1 MVVDDSW
8 FNMGMV
14 FDAIGIVLILTS
26 LPLAYGI
33 LRIVRKDEPMRF
45 ATFLGERTTMFASIG
60 LIAMLVVPYGA
71 FTILPLFVLLS
82 FVSPAG
88 RLDWA
93 EYRNPR
99 LLAIALVL
107 LMLGTSGF
115 IPTET
120 PRSPEAWG
128 EPFATENP
136 YAPAWPASEQYTW
149 VFVEPLNPTNF
160 EVVQSLVLRT
170 PHQYNPFLQVESSL
184 WISSLLGLQ
193 ESRMRQAIDL
203 VDERI
208 PIRID
213 SEAFRLD
220 QKGEAQQ
227 HTFRPNSGNIDLNV
241 WVFDCFTTSGTD
253 PDGTRVGEVVVVG
266 QSSWGGT
273 VELLVVVRPFFH
285 DGLTTDPYAESIV
298 HAWLDA

>member
-1 MVVDDSW
+1 
-8 FNMGMV
+8 MGIAL
-14 FDAIGIVLILTS
+14 DAIGIVLILTS
-26 LPLAYGI
+26 LPLAYW
-33 LRIVRKDEPMRF
+33 LFKIVRKDEPLQF
-45 ATFLGERTTMFASIG
+45 ASFLGEKTTMLSSIG
-60 LIAMLVVPYGA
+60 LILMLLVPYGA
-71 FTILPLFVLLS
+71 FVLLPLIAVLS
-82 FVSPAG
+82 FASPAG

-93 EYRNPR
+93 EYRKPR

-107 LMLGTSGF
+107 LMIGASGLM
-115 IPTET
+115 PTES

-136 YAPAWPASEQYTW
+136 YASAWPASEQYTW

-170 PHQYNPFLQVESSL
+170 PHQQNPFLQVESSI
-184 WISSLLGLQ
+184 WISSLFGMQ

-208 PIRID
+208 PVRID

-220 QKGEAQQ
+220 QKGDAQQ
-227 HTFRPNSGNIDLNV
+227 HTFRPTSGNIDLNV
-241 WVFDCFTTSGTD
+241 WVYDCVTTSGTD
-253 PDGTRVGEVVVVG
+253 PEGTRVGEVVVVG
-266 QSSWGGT
+266 QSRWGGT
-273 VELLVVVRPFFH
+273 VDLLVVVRSSVH

>member
-1 MVVDDSW
+1 
-8 FNMGMV
+8 
-14 FDAIGIVLILTS
+14 
-26 LPLAYGI
+26 
-33 LRIVRKDEPMRF
+33 
-45 ATFLGERTTMFASIG
+45 MFASIS

-71 FTILPLFVLLS
+71 FTILPRRPIVRESCWSIGL
-82 FVSPAG
+82 G
-88 RLDWA
+88 

-99 LLAIALVL
+99 LLIALVL

-149 VFVEPLNPTNF
+149 LFVEPLNPTNF

-170 PHQYNPFLQVESSL
+170 PHQHNPYLQVESSL

-227 HTFRPNSGNIDLNV
+227 HTFRRILAIRPQCVGFRLFCDLWNR
-241 WVFDCFTTSGTD
+241 S
-253 PDGTRVGEVVVVG
+253 
-266 QSSWGGT
+266 
-273 VELLVVVRPFFH
+273 
-285 DGLTTDPYAESIV
+285 
-298 HAWLDA
+298 

>member
-33 LRIVRKDEPMRF
+33 LRIVRKDEPMQF
-45 ATFLGERTTMFASIG
+45 ASFLGERTTMFASIG

-71 FTILPLFVLLS
+71 FTILPTFVVLS

-107 LMLGTSGF
+107 SMLGASGF

-170 PHQYNPFLQVESSL
+170 PHQHNPYLQVESSL

-227 HTFRPNSGNIDLNV
+227 HTVRPNSGNIDLNV
-241 WVFDCFTTSGTD
+241 WIFDCFTTSGTD